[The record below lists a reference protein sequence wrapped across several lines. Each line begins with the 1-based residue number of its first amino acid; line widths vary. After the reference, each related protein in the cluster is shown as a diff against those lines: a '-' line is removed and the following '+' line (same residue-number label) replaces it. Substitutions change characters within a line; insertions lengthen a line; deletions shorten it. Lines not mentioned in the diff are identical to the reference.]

1 MWTLMPVRRREEL
14 PVRVSAFMYL
24 TDESIGPVELAT
36 ALEERAF
43 SGLWVPEHP
52 HIPAARATPVPTAY
66 GGGDLPRMYLRLLDP
81 FVALT
86 AAASATSSLRLG
98 TGVCLLA
105 LRDAVVTAKE
115 VATLDF
121 LSGGRVD
128 FGVGYGWNEDE
139 FTDHGQRFDERHGVV
154 RDKVELMRRLWADDV
169 AEYSGRHVTLQPS
182 WSWPKPVQP
191 PSPPV
196 WLGGSG
202 PTTMRE
208 AARWASGWFPTPSA
222 HLDDDID
229 TFRKMVVDAGR
240 EPHDVSV
247 GIAAAPADGDRLR
260 SWRERRVDEVAV
272 VLPSAGRDD
281 VLAHLDHV
289 VAIRDGALR

>member
-1 MWTLMPVRRREEL
+1 M
-14 PVRVSAFMYL
+14 FL
-24 TDESIGPVELAT
+24 TDETIGPAELAV

-43 SGLWVPEHP
+43 SGLWVPDHP
-52 HIPAARATPVPTAY
+52 HIPTARATPVPAVY

-86 AAASATSSLRLG
+86 TAASVTTTLRLG

-115 VATLDF
+115 VASLDF

-128 FGVGYGWNEDE
+128 FGVGYGWNADE
-139 FTDHGQRFDERHGVV
+139 FADHGQRFDERHSVV
-154 RDKVELMRRLWADDV
+154 REKVELMRRLWTDDV
-169 AEYSGRHVTLQPS
+169 GEYAGGHVTLQPT
-182 WSWPKPVQP
+182 WAWPKPVQR
-191 PSPPV
+191 PSLPI

-208 AARWASGWFPTPSA
+208 AARWATGWFPTPTA
-222 HLDDDID
+222 HIGDDID
-229 TFRKMVVDAGR
+229 TFRKMVIDAGR
-240 EPHDVSV
+240 DPQDVGV
-247 GIAAAPADGDRLR
+247 GVAAAPADPDLLR
-260 SWRERRVDEVAV
+260 SWRDHRIDEVAV
-272 VLPSAGRDD
+272 VLPSGGRDE

-289 VAIRDGALR
+289 VTIRDGALR